1 MTLPHPYCHNQSREL
16 IEVNVAIYL
25 RVSSEQQAER
35 QLSIP
40 AQREALQKYAADNG
54 WHIIEEYI
62 DEAKSAK
69 TDERDD
75 FQRMIADAKKQKPP
89 FQAILVHKF
98 DRFSRSRADHVIYKA
113 LLKKQGIFVLSATER
128 TEPETPHGMLLEG
141 MLEVISEFYNVN
153 LTFETLKGMRENAE
167 QGFHCGGRAPFGY
180 RLVRKG
186 SKVNYELGPDEEVR
200 IIKQIFNM
208 AADGMGGKK
217 IARILNEQGIPAGR
231 KWTPSTVLSILGNHA
246 YLGYRTWNKKSEVN
260 GHKNPSSEWI
270 ISKNRHPA
278 IITEQQWSVA
288 QSMLSARRAI
298 TTSL

>member
-1 MTLPHPYCHNQSREL
+1 M
-16 IEVNVAIYL
+16 NVAIYL

-40 AQREALQKYAADNG
+40 AQREALQRYAADND
-54 WHIIEEYI
+54 WHIVEEYI
-62 DEAKSAK
+62 DEARSAK

-75 FQRMIADAKKQKPP
+75 FQRMIADAKQLEPP

-113 LLKKQGIFVLSATER
+113 LLKKQGIIVLSATER

-180 RLVRKG
+180 RLVRTG
-186 SKVNYELGPDEEVR
+186 SKVNYVLGPDEEVR

-208 AADGMGGKK
+208 AAEGMGGKR

-246 YLGYRTWNKKSEVN
+246 YLGYRTWNKKSEVR
-260 GHKNPSSEWI
+260 GHKNPPNEWI
-270 ISKNRHPA
+270 VSKDSHPA
-278 IITEQQWSVA
+278 IIDKNIWIFAHSKLETRK
-288 QSMLSARRAI
+288 LKR
-298 TTSL
+298 

>member
-1 MTLPHPYCHNQSREL
+1 M
-16 IEVNVAIYL
+16 NVAIYL

-40 AQREALQKYAADNG
+40 AQREALQRYAADNG
-54 WHIIEEYI
+54 WHITEEYI

-69 TDERDD
+69 TDDRDD
-75 FQRMIADAKKQKPP
+75 FQRMIADARQTKPP

-141 MLEVISEFYNVN
+141 MLEVISEFYNMN
-153 LTFETLKGMRENAE
+153 LTFETLKGMRENAA

-180 RLVRKG
+180 RLVRTG
-186 SKVNYELGPDEEVR
+186 SKVNYELGPDEEVK
-200 IIKQIFNM
+200 IIKQIFGM
-208 AADGMGGKK
+208 AADSLGGKR
-217 IARILNEQGIPAGR
+217 IARTLNEQGIPTGR

-260 GHKNPSSEWI
+260 GHKNPSTEWI
-270 ISKNRHPA
+270 VSKDSHPA
-278 IITEQQWSVA
+278 IVTEQLWNSA
-288 QSMLSARRAI
+288 QSMLSARR
-298 TTSL
+298 TSASSK